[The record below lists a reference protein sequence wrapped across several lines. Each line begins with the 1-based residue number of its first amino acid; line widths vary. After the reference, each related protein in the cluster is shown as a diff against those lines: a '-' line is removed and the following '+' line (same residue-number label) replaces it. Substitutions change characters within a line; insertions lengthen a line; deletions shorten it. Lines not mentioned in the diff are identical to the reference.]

1 MTRWSVPAN
10 RPPALL
16 HVCGRYLP
24 LSETFTYDLLRG
36 MPGFTHHVIASSIE
50 NRPLFP
56 WPSVHAPSPASGA
69 WALARR
75 WGVDAVV
82 CHFGPQATQGLPIGL
97 MLDVPV
103 ITLFHGYD
111 VSRLLQDRAWVE
123 RYRACFAAG
132 MRALCISEAGRRR
145 LLDIGAPA
153 DQVGVVHLG
162 VDTRSFAYRPPS
174 ARWTSDRPLRLLMV
188 SRLVPKKGV
197 HVALAA
203 ADRLATAGVPFEFRI
218 IGDGPEHAALAA
230 RREALGLRNVTLCG
244 AATHQQTRAA
254 FAWADIYLQ
263 PSVTA
268 PDGDQEGIPVALME
282 AMASGLPVIAT
293 RHSGIPELVVD
304 GRSGRLTDEHDDD
317 ALAQAVADLWSRP
330 AWAEQI
336 ALEGRRRVEEAFDQ
350 RRQAQRVEQWIT
362 AVIGTT
368 GSQPRRFAPSS
379 AGARRALVLQS
390 LDTALLA
397 RKLTL
402 LAHRHPGTTFDILAT
417 EVDACA
423 LDDLPY
429 VGRVHQSTSATLSL
443 RAIDR
448 RQWRDLASVGYDLVV
463 VPYGDE
469 TGLGAAR
476 ARRLAS
482 TLSARQVVGLT
493 LRDREHRLPGRAS
506 RVHAPAP
513 AVPLPVLSS

>member
-1 MTRWSVPAN
+1 
-10 RPPALL
+10 
-16 HVCGRYLP
+16 
-24 LSETFTYDLLRG
+24 
-36 MPGFTHHVIASSIE
+36 
-50 NRPLFP
+50 
-56 WPSVHAPSPASGA
+56 
-69 WALARR
+69 
-75 WGVDAVV
+75 
-82 CHFGPQATQGLPIGL
+82 
-97 MLDVPV
+97 
-103 ITLFHGYD
+103 
-111 VSRLLQDRAWVE
+111 
-123 RYRACFAAG
+123 
-132 MRALCISEAGRRR
+132 
-145 LLDIGAPA
+145 
-153 DQVGVVHLG
+153 
-162 VDTRSFAYRPPS
+162 
-174 ARWTSDRPLRLLMV
+174 
-188 SRLVPKKGV
+188 
-197 HVALAA
+197 
-203 ADRLATAGVPFEFRI
+203 
-218 IGDGPEHAALAA
+218 
-230 RREALGLRNVTLCG
+230 VTLCG

-254 FAWADIYLQ
+254 FGWADIYLQ

-317 ALAQAVADLWSRP
+317 ALAHAVADLWSRP

-362 AVIGTT
+362 AVVGTT
-368 GSQPRRFAPSS
+368 GHQPRRFAPPSP
-379 AGARRALVLQS
+379 GARRALVLQS
-390 LDTALLA
+390 IDTALLA

-402 LAHRHPGTTFDILAT
+402 LAHRHPGAMFDILAT
-417 EVDACA
+417 EVDAHD
-423 LDDLPY
+423 LKELPY

-448 RQWRDLASVGYDLVV
+448 PQWRDLASVGYDLVV

-506 RVHAPAP
+506 RFPAPAP
-513 AVPLPVLSS
+513 AAPLPVLSS